1 MALKGAVRGRQV
13 PKKQCLAE
21 RCHGD
26 SQEACI
32 ALRERWTLTDLACD
46 VRQSK
51 RNRHPCV
58 REESR
63 RDKCVKYLVDDRG
76 QPVIPSATTGEPQS
90 AEGASSNT
98 PPTASCLSPT
108 SEHGRLREG
117 CEEQWSSSEGA
128 HVSRRLDALQES
140 RMGHSSQSTGKLC
153 TRAQRSQSSPTAKA
167 PSLLKLRTQR

>member
-90 AEGASSNT
+90 AEGARRNT
-98 PPTASCLSPT
+98 PPKPSNVLPY
-108 SEHGRLREG
+108 EHGKLPDECEGEWTVGKREPN
-117 CEEQWSSSEGA
+117 ETPMP
-128 HVSRRLDALQES
+128 QEVAE
-140 RMGHSSQSTGKLC
+140 
-153 TRAQRSQSSPTAKA
+153 RA
-167 PSLLKLRTQR
+167 